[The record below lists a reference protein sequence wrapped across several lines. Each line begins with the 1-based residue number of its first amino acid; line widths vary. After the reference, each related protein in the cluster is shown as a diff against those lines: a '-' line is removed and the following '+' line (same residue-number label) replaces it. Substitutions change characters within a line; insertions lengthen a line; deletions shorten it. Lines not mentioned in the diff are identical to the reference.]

1 MTFPLPTI
9 RRFLKAVPVTG
20 ETKPLIDVL
29 KKQLRTFEEYQ
40 SGDEPAA
47 LAELKLMILAS
58 VGKIEA
64 IIWRRIEWQKGISNV
79 TY

>member
-1 MTFPLPTI
+1 MSDFDLPTI
-9 RRFLKAVPVTG
+9 RRFLKAVPVTE

-29 KKQLRTFEEYQ
+29 KTQLRTFEEYQ

-64 IIWRRIEWQKGISNV
+64 LSRHL
-79 TY
+79 